1 MSDSNEFNI
10 TEEIDE
16 LDQML
21 AEDETLLQQDQQD
34 GHAAVK
40 VKGPEV
46 SEQVKAETRKIEDD
60 VLKILDL

>member
-1 MSDSNEFNI
+1 
-10 TEEIDE
+10 
-16 LDQML
+16 ML